1 MSDCSSF
8 FVTHNLSSIAR
19 EFAFFAAMASKLLR
33 KRNIGLFIKVVI
45 ALVALWFIYREV
57 QLKDQDTDLSFGIG
71 FLLKPA
77 QLPFLLG
84 LTGLMLLN
92 WILEASKWR
101 LLVNHIEK
109 ISFWKS
115 MKAIFSG
122 ITIAIFTPNRVGE
135 YGGRIFHL
143 QKADRI
149 DAALLTI
156 VGSYAQLVVTLVTGI
171 IATFFFLPQY
181 VGLGP
186 LTSFQYSLIGV
197 LMAGLCVTMVVL
209 ILNTR
214 LLTTIINWLP
224 IPKKYAHYADVFQY
238 HNSATLWKIFLAS
251 LGRYAIFTFQFFLL
265 LRIFDVE
272 ISYMNAMMMI
282 SMTYFVMTAIPTFAI
297 TELGVRG
304 SISVYFLGMLSD
316 NVSSIFT
323 ASSMLW
329 LINLAVPA
337 LIGVVFIFQ
346 LRFFRKSD

>member
-1 MSDCSSF
+1 MSRCSSF
-8 FVTHNLSSIAR
+8 FVTPTPSSIAM
-19 EFAFFAAMASKLLR
+19 EFAFFATMASKLIR
-33 KRNIGLFIKVVI
+33 KRNIGLFIKVLI

-57 QLKDQDTDLSFGIG
+57 QLKDQDTDLSFGIS
-71 FLLKPA
+71 FLLQTA

-84 LTGLMLLN
+84 LIGLMLLN
-92 WILEASKWR
+92 WVLEAAKWR
-101 LLVNHIEK
+101 LLVSHIEK

-115 MKAIFSG
+115 LKAIFSG

-143 QKADRI
+143 KTADRI
-149 DAALLTI
+149 DAVLLTI

-171 IATFFFLPQY
+171 TATFFFLPQY

-186 LTSFQYSLIGV
+186 LTSFQYGLIGI
-197 LMAGLCVTMVVL
+197 LMAGLCLLMIVL
-209 ILNTR
+209 FLNTR

-224 IPKKYAHYADVFQY
+224 IPKKHAHYANVFQY
-238 HNSATLWKIFLAS
+238 HNSATLWRIFLAS
-251 LGRYAIFTFQFFLL
+251 LGRYAIFTLQFYILL
-265 LRIFDVE
+265 KIFNVD
-272 ISYMNAMMMI
+272 ISYANAMMMI

-304 SISVYFLGMLSD
+304 SVSVYFIGMLSD
-316 NVSSIFT
+316 NAASIFT

-337 LIGVVFIFQ
+337 LIGVIFIFQ

>member
-1 MSDCSSF
+1 
-8 FVTHNLSSIAR
+8 
-19 EFAFFAAMASKLLR
+19 MASKLIG

-57 QLKDQDTDLSFGIG
+57 QFKGQSTDLAFGIG
-71 FLLKPA
+71 FILKPN
-77 QLPFLLG
+77 QLGVLLG
-84 LTGLMLLN
+84 LITLMFIN
-92 WILEASKWR
+92 WVLEAAKWQ
-101 LLVNHIEK
+101 LLVSQIEK
-109 ISFWKS
+109 ISIWKS
-115 MKAIFSG
+115 LKAIFSG

-143 QKADRI
+143 KTADRI

-171 IATFFFLPQY
+171 LATFFYLPKY

-186 LTSFQYSLIGV
+186 LTPFQYNLIGI
-197 LMAGLCVTMVVL
+197 LMVALCIAMVIL
-209 ILNTR
+209 FLNTR

-224 IPKKYAHYADVFQY
+224 IPKKYAHHADVFQS
-238 HNSATLWKIFLAS
+238 HSSATLWRIFLAS
-251 LGRYAIFTFQFFLL
+251 VGRYAIFTFQFFLL
-265 LRIFDVE
+265 LRIFDVD
-272 ISYMNAMMMI
+272 ISYANAMMMI

-304 SISVYFLGMLSD
+304 SISIYFLGMLSE
-316 NVSSIFT
+316 NTSSIFT

-346 LRFFRKSD
+346 LRFFRKAN

>member
-1 MSDCSSF
+1 MSKGLF
-8 FVTHNLSSIAR
+8 
-19 EFAFFAAMASKLLR
+19 R

-45 ALVALWFIYREV
+45 ALVALWFLYREV
-57 QLKDQDTDLSFGIG
+57 QLKDQSADLGLGIG
-71 FLLKPA
+71 FLIGPER
-77 QLPFLLG
+77 LPILICLL
-84 LTGLMLLN
+84 GLMLLN
-92 WILEASKWR
+92 WALEAYKWR
-101 LLVNHIEK
+101 LLVSHIER

-115 MKAIFSG
+115 LKAIFSG

-171 IATFFFLPQY
+171 LATIFFLPEY

-186 LTSFQYSLIGV
+186 ITPMQYNLIGV
-197 LMAGLCVTMVVL
+197 LMLGLCVMLVVL
-209 ILNTR
+209 FLNTR

-224 IPKKYAHYADVFQY
+224 LPEKYRHYAQVFQY
-238 HNSATLWKIFLAS
+238 HRSSTLWKVFLAS
-251 LGRYAIFTFQFFLL
+251 LGRYLIFTFQFFLL
-265 LRIFDVE
+265 LRIFRVE
-272 ISYMNAMMMI
+272 IDFGNALMMI
-282 SMTYFVMTAIPTFAI
+282 SMTYFVMTAVPTIAI

-329 LINLAVPA
+329 LINLAIPA
-337 LIGVVFIFQ
+337 LIGVMFIFQ